1 MAQKIDYGL
10 AFNFWV
16 RAVLKNILRI
26 ISLAKNRN
34 ARYLKKNH
42 KFVIYF
48 PKYVSQVYALDENN
62 ENTLWDDGIDKDMK
76 NVSPVF
82 SKLDNG

>member
-1 MAQKIDYGL
+1 MAPKIDYGL
-10 AFNFWV
+10 TFNFWV

-42 KFVIYF
+42 KFVVEVT
-48 PKYVSQVYALDENN
+48 KSTKHALEF
-62 ENTLWDDGIDKDMK
+62 GKK
-76 NVSPVF
+76 NVKIFWSTDISCQP
-82 SKLDNG
+82 LETPL